1 MTVSEVMTA
10 NVHSVAPEISTDDAR
25 AMMRRHRV
33 HHLVVKKAS
42 NWVGIVSAHDLARR
56 SPARRTRPVKVGD
69 VMTRH
74 VMTLDEQA
82 SVDRASHMMRGHSIG
97 CLLVLAVVR
106 SSASSPHPICFTR
119 LIEARIVVGGPIR
132 TQPFITVWRTV
143 HDRAPTGSGR
153 RA

>member
-10 NVHSVAPEISTDDAR
+10 NVHSVAPEISADNAR

-56 SPARRTRPVKVGD
+56 SPARRTRPVKVGE

-74 VMTLDEQA
+74 VMTIDEQA

-97 CLLVLAVVR
+97 CLLVLR
-106 SSASSPHPICFTR
+106 GGQ
-119 LIEARIVVGGPIR
+119 VVGI
-132 TQPFITVWRTV
+132 ITTSDLL
-143 HDRAPTGSGR
+143 HQIDRGADRRR
-153 RA
+153 RANTNTAVHHRVAHRSRSRADGVW